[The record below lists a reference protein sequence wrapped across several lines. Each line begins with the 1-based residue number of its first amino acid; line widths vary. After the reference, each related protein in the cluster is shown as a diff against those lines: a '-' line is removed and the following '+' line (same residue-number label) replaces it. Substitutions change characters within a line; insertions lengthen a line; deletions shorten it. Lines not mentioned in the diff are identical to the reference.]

1 MIHSDSLSLRVNSII
16 VCFIAP
22 SQLLCFILSVI
33 VLLNESFSLIMI
45 LLSMQVDSLT
55 DLMQLIHYLTI
66 NNFYCFDQAINI
78 NHEDLYY
85 LLLVIILFLNE

>member
-66 NNFYCFDQAINI
+66 NNFYYFNQAINI
-78 NHEDLYY
+78 DHENLYY
-85 LLLVIILFLNE
+85 LLLTITLFLNE